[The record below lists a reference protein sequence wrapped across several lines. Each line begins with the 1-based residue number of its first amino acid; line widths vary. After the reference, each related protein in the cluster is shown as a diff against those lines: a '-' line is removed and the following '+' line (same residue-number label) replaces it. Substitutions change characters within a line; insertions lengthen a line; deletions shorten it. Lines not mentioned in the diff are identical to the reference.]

1 MYNNFGFMYDW
12 KGRAFYLLFNGF
24 MCISLETF
32 GIITGVITLVVLI
45 FNVIAL
51 RLNNDLKSL
60 IVREDHDFMAKH
72 VGENTGNGNGAK
84 FDANLAAWEEV
95 VDPESGKKYYYNSST
110 GETSWTL
117 PGQ

>member
-12 KGRAFYLLFNGF
+12 KGRGFYLLFNGF
-24 MCISLETF
+24 MCFSFNTF
-32 GIITGVITLVVLI
+32 GYITGALTLLVLI

-51 RLNNDLKSL
+51 RLNNDLKAL
-60 IVREDHDFMAKH
+60 VVREDHDFLAKH
-72 VGENTGNGNGAK
+72 VGEANSGNGAK
-84 FDANLAAWEEV
+84 FDANLASWEEV